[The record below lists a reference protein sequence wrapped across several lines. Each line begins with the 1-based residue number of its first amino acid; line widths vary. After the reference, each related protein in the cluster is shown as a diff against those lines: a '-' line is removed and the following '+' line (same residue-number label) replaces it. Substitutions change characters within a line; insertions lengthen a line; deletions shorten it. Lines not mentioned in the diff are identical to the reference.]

1 MAVTLALWSIKL
13 GPGKPEIIEAQTD
26 RRVTNIAIGDDS
38 EAPSKSGRSTVK
50 LTYPNVAYDED
61 NDDDSEEENITTV
74 LCSLSVGKVEQVVT
88 DIVLN
93 EGGLYKFETTG
104 ENTIYVSGHIIDQ
117 RPFDSDSEGMSDEE
131 EAYDLRDVSSDV
143 EIEPEEYGSDASRFE
158 EVHDA
163 AAEKSL
169 KRPRQSTDLDID
181 SSKLSKADKKKAKK
195 QKGED
200 GKPVPVAVNVD
211 ASADKSDKPG
221 KKDRKEKAETNGKAL
236 AEKELPGG
244 LKIRD
249 SKIGT
254 GPQAKKGNTIQMRYI
269 GKLTSGKVFDSN
281 TKGKP
286 FSFHLGAGEVIKG
299 WDQGLVGMQAGGERV
314 LTIPPA
320 LGYGKKGQSG
330 IPGNA
335 TLIFEC
341 KLINIK

>member
-1 MAVTLALWSIKL
+1 MTITLALWSIKL
-13 GPGKPEIIEAQTD
+13 TPGKPEIIEGHND
-26 RRVTNIAIGDDS
+26 RTVTNIAIGDDS

-61 NDDDSEEENITTV
+61 EDDDSEEETITTV

-88 DIVLN
+88 NIVLN

-117 RPFDSDSEGMSDEE
+117 RNFDSDSEGSMSDDEG
-131 EAYDLRDVSSDV
+131 AYDLRDVSSDV
-143 EIEPEEYGSDASRFE
+143 EIEPEEFDSDASRFE
-158 EVHDA
+158 EVHDD

-169 KRPRQSTDLDID
+169 KRPRESTDMDID
-181 SSKLSKADKKKAKK
+181 SSKLSKAEKKKAKK

-200 GKPVPVAVNVD
+200 GKPVPVEAD
-211 ASADKSDKPG
+211 APTDKSDKPS
-221 KKDRKEKAETNGKAL
+221 KKDKKEKAETTGKTSV
-236 AEKELPGG
+236 EKELPGG
-244 LKIRD
+244 LKIKD

-269 GKLTSGKVFDSN
+269 GKLTSGKIFDSN

-286 FSFHLGAGEVIKG
+286 FSFRLGSGEVIKG

-320 LGYGKKGQSG
+320 LAYGKKGQSG
-330 IPGNA
+330 IPGNS

>member
-1 MAVTLALWSIKL
+1 MTITLALWSIKL
-13 GPGKPEIIEAQTD
+13 TPGKPEIIEGHND
-26 RRVTNIAIGDDS
+26 RTVTNIAIGDDS

-50 LTYPNVAYDED
+50 LTYPNVTYDED
-61 NDDDSEEENITTV
+61 GDDDSEEETITTV

-88 DIVLN
+88 NIVLN

-117 RPFDSDSEGMSDEE
+117 RNFDSDSEGSMSDDE
-131 EAYDLRDVSSDV
+131 EAFDLRDVSSDV
-143 EIEPEEYGSDASRFE
+143 EIEPEEFDSDASRFE
-158 EVHDA
+158 EVHDDA

-169 KRPRQSTDLDID
+169 KRPREATDMDID
-181 SSKLSKADKKKAKK
+181 SSKLSRAEKKKAKK

-200 GKPVPVAVNVD
+200 GKAVSAEAD
-211 ASADKSDKPG
+211 APTDKSDKPS
-221 KKDRKEKAETNGKAL
+221 KKDRKEKAETTGKTS

-244 LKIRD
+244 LKIKD

-254 GPQAKKGNTIQMRYI
+254 GPQAKQGNTIQMRYI
-269 GKLTSGKVFDSN
+269 GKLTSGKIFDSN

-286 FSFHLGAGEVIKG
+286 FSFRLGAGEVIKG
-299 WDQGLVGMQAGGERV
+299 WDQGLIGMQAGGERV

-320 LGYGKKGQSG
+320 LGYGKKGVSG

-335 TLIFEC
+335 TLTFEC